1 MGAGVIVLKDSLAL
15 GLRLLT
21 TVETVNS
28 VLYQLLLVIMS
39 YVWLLPS

>member
-1 MGAGVIVLKDSLAL
+1 MGAGAIVLKDSLAL